1 MNALTTRIWTC
12 LIALELATGCTRPQL
27 LNGGRIER
35 VAVTGESDGLLRILV
50 ERQLTFG
57 GIQIDSHPGV
67 CVEIN
72 ALVPKARMIGYR
84 KGQSRRSSV
93 QSCEAQVTRAA
104 LVVLKDTSGRQ
115 ISTSPEIQAR
125 RNFDF
130 ESDQLEQVELAFSA
144 GQLTIYDEAKHFAS
158 KDAEDEL
165 AGKIADWVVIQL
177 NAQGI
182 HQQLT

>member
-1 MNALTTRIWTC
+1 MVALALT
-12 LIALELATGCTRPQL
+12 TGCTRPQL
-27 LNGGRIER
+27 LKGGRLEQ

-57 GIQIDSHPGV
+57 GIQIDSLPGF

-72 ALVPKARMIGYR
+72 AHVPKARMIGFR
-84 KGQSRRSSV
+84 KGEERRSSV
-93 QSCEAQVTRAA
+93 QSCEAQVIRAA
-104 LVVLKDTSGRQ
+104 RVVLKDGTGRQ
-115 ISTSPEIQAR
+115 ISASPEIQAR

-158 KDAEDEL
+158 IDVENEL
-165 AGKIADWVVIQL
+165 AAKIADWVVMQL
-177 NAQGI
+177 NSGVAATDFK
-182 HQQLT
+182 HCSD